1 MKSLESNW
9 RSPKPIE
16 KASIN
21 SIAWEKKG
29 WVESWVHS
37 NLLVFKDGSF

>member
-1 MKSLESNW
+1 MDLFIDDFLIGTFDVVFMKSLESNW

-21 SIAWEKKG
+21 SIA
-29 WVESWVHS
+29 
-37 NLLVFKDGSF
+37 